1 MDLTPSSSNSNT
13 NLTPSPSNNNVTCSN
28 SNNNLAHIN
37 PKIIKHG
44 EKILNK
50 NDFFKKL
57 MNLMNCEEFN
67 DFYDSYFNDW
77 SDIETIIFYIKLYKT
92 IAYEYKNRFKE
103 EICDELMTY
112 MLYSVMS
119 NTELRKLAFQKFR
132 DLKEN
137 KNIDMEKNK
146 EFRYLL
152 DFSSYSIKRTKSQLT
167 YINNE
172 DNVSKLDELLKK

>member
-1 MDLTPSSSNSNT
+1 MDLTSSNSNLNNNNNN
-13 NLTPSPSNNNVTCSN
+13 NLTPSN
-28 SNNNLAHIN
+28 SNNNLPHIN
-37 PKIIKHG
+37 PKIIKQG

-57 MNLMNCEEFN
+57 MGLMNCEEFK

-92 IAYEYKNRFKE
+92 IAYEYKTRFNE

-119 NTELRKLAFQKFR
+119 NTAMRKLAFQKFR
-132 DLKEN
+132 DLKES